1 MKYHLLE
8 NASSDIC
15 TFGSLV
21 AVGAGPYV
29 YSNIIFKNMYRAS
42 SKRLGTSMDET
53 VKRYSDEISRNVY
66 EAVPGSMENSGD
78 IVIGVPQTSR
88 RVF

>member
-1 MKYHLLE
+1 
-8 NASSDIC
+8 
-15 TFGSLV
+15 
-21 AVGAGPYV
+21 
-29 YSNIIFKNMYRAS
+29 
-42 SKRLGTSMDET
+42 MDET

-88 RVF
+88 LVFWREGLLEICEVKRIVHFHGGHE